1 MVSCRCSAGKTA
13 EGGMARHRAS
23 TQRDLFGMTE
33 PAAVLPP
40 ETVKPLL
47 PLLQQLL
54 LEAIMAETTVTE
66 GSDEQDHS

>member
-1 MVSCRCSAGKTA
+1 MT
-13 EGGMARHRAS
+13 RHRAS

-33 PAAVLPP
+33 PAADLPP
-40 ETVKPLL
+40 ETAERLL

-54 LEAIMAETTVTE
+54 LEAITAETSATE

>member
-1 MVSCRCSAGKTA
+1 MPSYRCSAGKTA
-13 EGGMARHRAS
+13 EGGMVHHRAS

-47 PLLQQLL
+47 PQLL
-54 LEAIMAETTVTE
+54 LEAIMAETMVTE

>member
-1 MVSCRCSAGKTA
+1 
-13 EGGMARHRAS
+13 MARHRVS

-40 ETVKPLL
+40 ETAKRLL

-54 LEAIMAETTVTE
+54 LEAIATETAATE

>member
-1 MVSCRCSAGKTA
+1 MPSYRCSAGKTA
-13 EGGMARHRAS
+13 EGGMAPHRAS

-54 LEAIMAETTVTE
+54 LEAVMAETMVTE

>member
-1 MVSCRCSAGKTA
+1 MT
-13 EGGMARHRAS
+13 RHRAS

-40 ETVKPLL
+40 ETVKRLL

-54 LEAIMAETTVTE
+54 LEAITAETAVTE
-66 GSDEQDHS
+66 GGDEQDHS

>member
-1 MVSCRCSAGKTA
+1 
-13 EGGMARHRAS
+13 
-23 TQRDLFGMTE
+23 LFGMTE

-47 PLLQQLL
+47 PLLPQRL

-66 GSDEQDHS
+66 GSDEQDHF